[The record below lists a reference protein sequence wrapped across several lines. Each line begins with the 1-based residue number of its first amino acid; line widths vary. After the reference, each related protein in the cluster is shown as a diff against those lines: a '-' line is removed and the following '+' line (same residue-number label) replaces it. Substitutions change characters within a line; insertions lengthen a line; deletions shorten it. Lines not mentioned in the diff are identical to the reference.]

1 MMWPP
6 SVLWLAAVVGLALFA
21 RAGTGV
27 ACSGTLSSASSSS
40 SSSARYWSHV
50 LTYYSVGKVRSC
62 FGEFEVGGALH
73 FFFFFHETFS
83 LRSVRRPLVE
93 SQVVLQ
99 LETSVCG
106 KIIWGHYQRFCLC
119 FFLNPADFVGVR
131 HGDVTFTYLCAVA
144 QCLIVY
150 MSQ

>member
-73 FFFFFHETFS
+73 FFFFFSWDIFREKCEKTTCRIPSRPPAGNVCLWENHLGTLSKVLFVFFFKPRWLCWGS
-83 LRSVRRPLVE
+83 PWRRYVHL
-93 SQVVLQ
+93 
-99 LETSVCG
+99 
-106 KIIWGHYQRFCLC
+106 FMC
-119 FFLNPADFVGVR
+119 FMLSA
-131 HGDVTFTYLCAVA
+131 L
-144 QCLIVY
+144 
-150 MSQ
+150 